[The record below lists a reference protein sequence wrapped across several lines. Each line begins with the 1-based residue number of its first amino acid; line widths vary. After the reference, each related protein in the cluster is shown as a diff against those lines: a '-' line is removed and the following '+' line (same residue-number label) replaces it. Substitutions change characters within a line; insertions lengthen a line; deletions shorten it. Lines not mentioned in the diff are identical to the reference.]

1 MRTKTKR
8 EIRIEVMENA
18 LPMDEALDQLAKVIA
33 AGMLREDQRKQEE
46 GAEP

>member
-18 LPMDEALDQLAKVIA
+18 APMDEALDQLAKVIA
-33 AGMLREDQRKQEE
+33 AGMIREDQEREE
-46 GAEP
+46 KE

>member
-33 AGMLREDQRKQEE
+33 AGMIREDQRKQEE

>member
-18 LPMDEALDQLAKVIA
+18 TPMEEALNQLAKVIA
-33 AGMLREDQRKQEE
+33 AGMIREERETEE
-46 GAEP
+46 KE

>member
-18 LPMDEALDQLAKVIA
+18 APMEEALNRLAKIIA
-33 AGMLREDQRKQEE
+33 AGMIREERETEE
-46 GAEP
+46 KE

>member
-18 LPMDEALDQLAKVIA
+18 APMEEALNRLAQIIA
-33 AGMLREDQRKQEE
+33 AGMIREKRETEE
-46 GAEP
+46 SRT

>member
-18 LPMDEALDQLAKVIA
+18 APMEEALNRLAQIIA
-33 AGMLREDQRKQEE
+33 AGMIREEQERE
-46 GAEP
+46 EKE

>member
-18 LPMDEALDQLAKVIA
+18 APMDEALNRLAKVIA
-33 AGMLREDQRKQEE
+33 AGMIREEREREE
-46 GAEP
+46 KE

>member
-18 LPMDEALDQLAKVIA
+18 APMEEALNRLAKIIA
-33 AGMLREDQRKQEE
+33 AGMIREDQREREAVETK
-46 GAEP
+46 

>member
-33 AGMLREDQRKQEE
+33 AGMLREDQREREAVETK
-46 GAEP
+46 

>member
-18 LPMDEALDQLAKVIA
+18 APMEEALNRLAKVIA
-33 AGMLREDQRKQEE
+33 AGMIREEQERE
-46 GAEP
+46 EKE

>member
-18 LPMDEALDQLAKVIA
+18 APMEEALNRLAQIIA
-33 AGMLREDQRKQEE
+33 AGMIREERETEE
-46 GAEP
+46 KE

>member
-18 LPMDEALDQLAKVIA
+18 APMEEALNRLAKVIA
-33 AGMLREDQRKQEE
+33 AGMIREEQERKEKE
-46 GAEP
+46 

>member
-33 AGMLREDQRKQEE
+33 ARMLREDQREREAVETK
-46 GAEP
+46 

>member
-18 LPMDEALDQLAKVIA
+18 APMEEALNRLAEVIA
-33 AGMLREDQRKQEE
+33 AGMIREEREREE
-46 GAEP
+46 KE

>member
-33 AGMLREDQRKQEE
+33 AGMIREEREREE
-46 GAEP
+46 AKA

>member
-8 EIRIEVMENA
+8 TVTVEISENA

-33 AGMLREDQRKQEE
+33 AGMIREEQERE
-46 GAEP
+46 EKE

>member
-18 LPMDEALDQLAKVIA
+18 APMEEALNRLAQIIA
-33 AGMLREDQRKQEE
+33 AGMIREEQERE
-46 GAEP
+46 ESKT

>member
-8 EIRIEVMENA
+8 TVTVEISENA

-33 AGMLREDQRKQEE
+33 AGMIREEREREE
-46 GAEP
+46 KE

>member
-18 LPMDEALDQLAKVIA
+18 APMEEALNRLAKIIA
-33 AGMLREDQRKQEE
+33 AGMIREEREREE
-46 GAEP
+46 KE

>member
-18 LPMDEALDQLAKVIA
+18 APMEEALDQLAKVIA
-33 AGMLREDQRKQEE
+33 AGMLQEDQREREAVETK
-46 GAEP
+46 

>member
-18 LPMDEALDQLAKVIA
+18 APMEEALDQLAKAIA
-33 AGMLREDQRKQEE
+33 AGMIREEREREE
-46 GAEP
+46 KE